1 MDIKKNARLR
11 ELLKKPGI
19 LVIPGCHD
27 ALGARLIQQTGFS
40 ACYMGGNG
48 SMASLLGMPDIGLA
62 TASEMIG
69 RAHLIAEC
77 IDLPLI
83 CDSDTGYGG
92 LNNVWRTVR
101 DYEAAGVSGIHIE
114 DQVTPKKCGAMD
126 GVELIPAEEMCKKI
140 KTAVKARR
148 DPNFVIIARTDSY
161 LQVGLEEAIRRCRLF
176 AEAGADLL
184 MPTCVASAEDMRAFT
199 QAIPDTPFFIDVNEF
214 SQEMHNFS
222 DRELETLG
230 VKVVVHP
237 MMSIL
242 HEAAALGALYR
253 CYKECGSTDEYLKN
267 GRFMPQRE
275 YQALIGYEFTNNIE
289 KIISE

>member
-1 MDIKKNARLR
+1 MSGARYVIMRLPASAASISRIRSRLKNAA
-11 ELLKKPGI
+11 P
-19 LVIPGCHD
+19 
-27 ALGARLIQQTGFS
+27 
-40 ACYMGGNG
+40 
-48 SMASLLGMPDIGLA
+48 
-62 TASEMIG
+62 
-69 RAHLIAEC
+69 
-77 IDLPLI
+77 
-83 CDSDTGYGG
+83 
-92 LNNVWRTVR
+92 WTVSNSSPR
-101 DYEAAGVSGIHIE
+101 KRCAKRSK
-114 DQVTPKKCGAMD
+114 QPF
-126 GVELIPAEEMCKKI
+126 
-140 KTAVKARR
+140 KARR

-242 HEAAALGALYR
+242 HGAAALGALYR

-275 YQALIGYEFTNNIE
+275 YRR
-289 KIISE
+289 